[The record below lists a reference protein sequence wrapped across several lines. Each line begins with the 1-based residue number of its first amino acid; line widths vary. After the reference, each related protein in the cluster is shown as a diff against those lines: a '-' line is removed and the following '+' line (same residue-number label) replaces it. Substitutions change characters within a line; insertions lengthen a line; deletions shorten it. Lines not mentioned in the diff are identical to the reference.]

1 MLNILGSH
9 DGTPAV
15 DYTINCA
22 LGYPLARGPRNSEN
36 PVNHLLPAW
45 DLVTGSMAATGIL
58 AAERKRNR
66 SGKGN
71 L

>member
-1 MLNILGSH
+1 MGHQLSTTLLI
-9 DGTPAV
+9 
-15 DYTINCA
+15 A
-22 LGYPLARGPRNSEN
+22 LGYPLATGPRNSEN